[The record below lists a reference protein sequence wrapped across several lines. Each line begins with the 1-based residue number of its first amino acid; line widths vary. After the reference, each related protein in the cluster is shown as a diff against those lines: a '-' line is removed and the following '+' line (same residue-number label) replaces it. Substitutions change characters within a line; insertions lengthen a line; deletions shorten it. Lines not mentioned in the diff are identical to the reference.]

1 MIILTQISDKIQAVL
16 GATVTTNQI
25 RCFASYRDT
34 TSTTITPVR
43 NVVLTNNVTS
53 VDIVGAPS
61 ASTQRIVDYM
71 SFYNSDTVTQTIT
84 IAFSDNG
91 TIYIL
96 FKAAID
102 TGEKIEYQ
110 EGQGFK
116 VLTVTGA
123 IKTSYTLGTGTVS
136 PYLQSVVINSDVTNS
151 NAIANTIADITG
163 LSFAVTAG
171 TKYYFRFYI
180 WYTAAATTTGSR
192 FSVNGPAFTYLNYTS
207 RYSLTTTTD
216 TTNTLL
222 QAYDLPAASNA
233 SSATTTAGNLA
244 LIEGVVQPSASG
256 TFIARFASEVLSSAI
271 VAKAGSSCQYQAL
284 V

>member
-1 MIILTQISDKIQAVL
+1 MIILTNTTDKISVSL
-16 GATVTTNQI
+16 SGTVTTNQI

-34 TSTTITPVR
+34 TTSTITPLR
-43 NVVLTNNVTS
+43 NVVLTNNTTL
-53 VDIVGAPS
+53 VDVVSSPA

-71 SFYNSDTVTQTIT
+71 SFYNSDTVTQTVNIE
-84 IAFSDNG
+84 FNDNG
-91 TIYIL
+91 TVYELMVASISS
-96 FKAAID
+96 
-102 TGEKIEYQ
+102 GEKIEYQ

-116 VLTVTGA
+116 VLGANGA
-123 IKTSYTLGTGTVS
+123 IKTSYTLGTSPIS
-136 PYLQSVVINSDVTNS
+136 PYLQSVVINSDVTS
-151 NAIANTIADITG
+151 NAAANSIADITG

-171 TKYYFRFYI
+171 TKYYFKFFI

-222 QAYDLPAASNA
+222 QAYDLPAASSA
-233 SSATTTAGNLA
+233 TSATTTAGNLA

-256 TFIARFASEVLSSAI
+256 TFIARFASEVINSAI
-271 VAKAGSSCQYQAL
+271 VAKAGSLCQYQAL